1 MHPVTSSLQ
10 TLSALQIGA
19 LIQAGAMSARDVAE
33 ATLAACEACEDKAV
47 FTRLTSE
54 RALAEADLSDRR
66 RREGRPLGPLDGV
79 PVAWKDLFDLAG
91 IVTTAGSR
99 VLAGEPPAHTD
110 AAVVAR
116 LQAAGMVTIGKT
128 GMNEFAFSG
137 IGINPHY
144 GTPHNPHGTDTP
156 RIPGGSSSGS
166 AVAVARG
173 LVPVAIGTDTGG
185 SVRIPAA
192 FNGIIG
198 YKATRGRY
206 PMEGVFPLARSFD
219 SLGPLCRCV
228 ADAIAIDAALRGL
241 AAPTM
246 TPRSLAGQKI
256 IVPANILVAMDYEA
270 QVLAA
275 FEGALTR
282 LAAAGALIE
291 WRALPALN
299 VVLDIARRAG
309 GLATREAYFLHEKR
323 LNGPEAAAMDHRV
336 VFRMRHGAETD
347 PAAEAALV
355 ARRAGLIR
363 ETREAIGAGTL
374 VAFPTVLHVAPPIA
388 PLEADDNLFV
398 ATNGRTLRNTM
409 LGNFLDW
416 CGVSIPCGTG
426 EANMP
431 IGFLLSALGREDTF
445 LLAAAMA
452 AEETIRG

>member
-1 MHPVTSSLQ
+1 VTSSLQ

-66 RREGRPLGPLDGV
+66 RRERRPLGPLDGV

-91 IVTTAGSR
+91 IVTTAGSK
-99 VLAGEPPAHTD
+99 VLAGEAPAQAD
-110 AAVVAR
+110 APVVTR
-116 LQAAGMVTIGKT
+116 LKAAGMVTIGKT

-144 GTPHNPHGTDTP
+144 GTPHNPHGADTP
-156 RIPGGSSSGS
+156 RVPGGSSSGS

-192 FNGIIG
+192 FNGIVG

-228 ADAIAIDAALRGL
+228 ADAVAIDAAMRGL

-256 IVPANILVAMDYEA
+256 IVPGNILVAMDYEA

-291 WRALPALN
+291 WRALPALDA
-299 VVLDIARRAG
+299 VLDIARRAG
-309 GLATREAYFLHEKR
+309 GLATREAYLLHEKR

-355 ARRAGLIR
+355 ARRADLIR
-363 ETREAIGAGTL
+363 ETRKAIGAGTL
-374 VAFPTVLHVAPPIA
+374 IAFPTVTHVAPPIA

-426 EANMP
+426 EAKMP
-431 IGFLLSALGREDTF
+431 IGFLLSALGQEDTF
-445 LLAAAMA
+445 LLAAALA